1 MMPRS
6 RAVED
11 EDAEFLLDDP
21 DDRNDTPQDSLSGL
35 SKETREVLASI
46 GLGGAR
52 KTEEEDDL
60 VEEPIKVRILMIT
73 RKCRIVTAID
83 LLHVKNSFSAF
94 AIHHRTAPSYISAFT
109 SNVDCHARRDKNR
122 SSQTAPAFF
131 SAKIMHQSFSL
142 KARIRSSYQRPLFG
156 LAKIA
161 VHFEGNFEVCSLKI

>member
-1 MMPRS
+1 MSRWEEREKRLETLRLKEKAQEERARKRRRVDDMMPRS

-60 VEEPIKVRILMIT
+60 VEEPIKVRILTIT
-73 RKCRIVTAID
+73 RKCLIVTAID
-83 LLHVKNSFSAF
+83 LLHVKNTFSAF
-94 AIHHRTAPSYISAFT
+94 SIHHRTASSYVSAFT
-109 SNVDCHARRDKNR
+109 TNVDC
-122 SSQTAPAFF
+122 
-131 SAKIMHQSFSL
+131 
-142 KARIRSSYQRPLFG
+142 
-156 LAKIA
+156 
-161 VHFEGNFEVCSLKI
+161 